1 MKDLYR
7 EAREMFEEIKAHRRC
22 LHEKAEAG
30 FDLKQTKAYVT
41 KALADMGVQW
51 RACGEGIVCTLGSG
65 DSAFLLR
72 ADMDALPVREG
83 ETFPSRNG
91 CMHVCGHDM
100 HTAMLLGAVRLLKSR
115 EKELSGCVKCMFQP
129 AEETLE
135 GARNMIEN
143 GVLQEPKVCAG
154 AMIHVMTG
162 VSVETGRVIVAAP
175 GVSAP
180 AAAMFEI
187 WVQGKGGH
195 GASPEGC
202 IDPIYAAAQMIQAF
216 SVIQTKELS
225 AQSGAMLTIG
235 AMRAG
240 DAPNV
245 IADHAVL
252 RGSLRAYSEKERDY
266 MLSRVREIADLT
278 AKMHGAT
285 AKVKEMSSVP
295 TLINDAAMVDFARQ
309 TLKKVLG
316 EKGVMPASEM
326 GGARSSGSEDFAYIS
341 HEVPTVMLALAAGH
355 PRDGYLHGLH
365 HPQTRFD
372 ENALPFGAAALAGM
386 ALAYSK

>member
-129 AEETLE
+129 AE
-135 GARNMIEN
+135 
-143 GVLQEPKVCAG
+143 
-154 AMIHVMTG
+154 
-162 VSVETGRVIVAAP
+162 
-175 GVSAP
+175 
-180 AAAMFEI
+180 
-187 WVQGKGGH
+187 
-195 GASPEGC
+195 
-202 IDPIYAAAQMIQAF
+202 
-216 SVIQTKELS
+216 
-225 AQSGAMLTIG
+225 
-235 AMRAG
+235 
-240 DAPNV
+240 
-245 IADHAVL
+245 
-252 RGSLRAYSEKERDY
+252 
-266 MLSRVREIADLT
+266 
-278 AKMHGAT
+278 
-285 AKVKEMSSVP
+285 
-295 TLINDAAMVDFARQ
+295 
-309 TLKKVLG
+309 
-316 EKGVMPASEM
+316 
-326 GGARSSGSEDFAYIS
+326 
-341 HEVPTVMLALAAGH
+341 
-355 PRDGYLHGLH
+355 
-365 HPQTRFD
+365 
-372 ENALPFGAAALAGM
+372 
-386 ALAYSK
+386 